1 MLYKT
6 TVCRQITFCFLLFV
20 LLSSFENFPFPLFG
34 PLRKHASPTFRSTP
48 TPLTKVHSG
57 KVGRFSFDSAVS
69 ENTTDY
75 RFNRMGTT
83 ARATGTNK
91 RGYLWV
97 RAMVFNTTFND
108 ISIISW
114 WSVLLVEETGVPG
127 ENHQSTFRK

>member
-1 MLYKT
+1 MES
-6 TVCRQITFCFLLFV
+6 V
-20 LLSSFENFPFPLFG
+20 PFTKGPTNRGARGSMFFALPPLFG

-75 RFNRMGTT
+75 RINRMGTT

-91 RGYLWV
+91 KKGG
-97 RAMVFNTTFND
+97 
-108 ISIISW
+108 
-114 WSVLLVEETGVPG
+114 VLMG
-127 ENHQSTFRK
+127 